1 MERFLEAQDYDTVL
15 HELKSGKKQTHWMW
29 FVFPQIY
36 GLVPNPSP
44 MSAKYAIKSRNE
56 AIDYYNHPV
65 LGKRLIELTKVLLKL
80 DETNPEL
87 IFGKIDAQKLQSSLT
102 LFAIVSKN
110 KMFAKALDKFFDGK
124 RDKNTEIL
132 LE

>member
-1 MERFLEAQDYDTVL
+1 MERFLEAQDYDTILNEV
-15 HELKSGKKQTHWMW
+15 KSGKKQTHWMW

-44 MSAKYAIKSRNE
+44 MSEKYAIKSRNE
-56 AIDYYNHPV
+56 AKEFYNHPI
-65 LGKRLIELTKVLLKL
+65 LGKRLIELVEVILKL

-102 LFAIVSKN
+102 LFAVVSKKKIFN
-110 KMFAKALDKFFDGK
+110 KALDKFFNGK
-124 RDKNTEIL
+124 RDENTEFL
-132 LE
+132 LK

>member
-1 MERFLEAQDYDTVL
+1 MERFLKAQDHDTVL

-44 MSAKYAIKSRNE
+44 MSLKYAIKSRNE
-56 AIDYYNHPV
+56 AIEYYNHPV
-65 LGKRLIELTKVLLKL
+65 LGKRLIELTKVILKL

-110 KMFAKALDKFFDGK
+110 KMFTKALDKFFDGK

>member
-29 FVFPQIY
+29 FIFPQIY
-36 GLVPNPSP
+36 GLIPNPSP
-44 MSAKYAIKSRNE
+44 MSEKYAIKSRNE
-56 AIDYYNHPV
+56 AIEFYNHPV
-65 LGKRLIELTKVLLKL
+65 LGKRLIELTKVILKL
-80 DETNPEL
+80 DETNPEM
-87 IFGKIDAQKLQSSLT
+87 IFGKIDARKLQSSLT

-110 KMFAKALDKFFDGK
+110 KFFAKALDKFFNGK
-124 RDKNTEIL
+124 RDKDTEIL

>member
-1 MERFLEAQDYDTVL
+1 MERFLEAQDHDTVL

-44 MSAKYAIKSRNE
+44 MSQRYAIKSRNE
-56 AIDYYNHPV
+56 AIEYYNHPV
-65 LGKRLIELTKVLLKL
+65 LGKRLIELTKVILKL
-80 DETNPEL
+80 DERNPEL

-110 KMFAKALDKFFDGK
+110 KMFTKALDKFFDGK